1 MLQLKAFT
9 SLGRRTPFRIRF
21 LSDNYE
27 FTDAANNADADTKE
41 ANNAD
46 IGFRLAYIQTAC

>member
-27 FTDAANNADADTKE
+27 FTDAADDTKE